1 MMTIYQMLTIYQM
14 MTICQM
20 MTIYFVWVQRINF
33 SKTLSVLTTTLLF
46 IISEYFLKTS
56 SLRRTT

>member
-1 MMTIYQMLTIYQM
+1 MMTIYQM